1 MYRTGFSREPG
12 KKEVTGMAK
21 MMKGKEVAD
30 SLSAATIRKSEKL
43 ASHGKA
49 PVLAIIR
56 LGMRPEDGAYERSA
70 LRRAALTGISVRTLG
85 FDEDIS
91 QDDLIGEIRK
101 LNDDDNV
108 HGVLLLRP
116 LPSHMDDRTVC
127 EALAPEKDVDGITSG
142 SMAGIFMGTDMGF
155 PPCTAEACMEMLRYY
170 DVDLKGKKV
179 TIMGRSLVIGR
190 PVAMM
195 AMQAGATITICHS
208 GTGADDFASAG
219 RDADI
224 VIAAVGRA
232 GFIGKDRL
240 GSGQVIIDVGINQ
253 SDAGGICG
261 DVDFDEA
268 EKTAAMITPVPGGV
282 GNVTSAVLMKHV
294 AEAAEKAAGITE

>member
-1 MYRTGFSREPG
+1 
-12 KKEVTGMAK
+12 MAK
-21 MMKGKEVAD
+21 LMKGKDVAD
-30 SLSAATIRKSEKL
+30 RLSAVTVRKSRELSERGTK
-43 ASHGKA
+43 
-49 PVLAIIR
+49 PTLAIVR
-56 LGMRPEDGAYERSA
+56 LGMKPEDGAYERSA
-70 LRRAALTGISVRTLG
+70 LRRAAMTGISVQTLG

-91 QDDLIGEIRK
+91 QNELIDEIKK
-101 LNDDDNV
+101 LNEDEHV

-116 LPSHMDDRTVC
+116 LPPHMDDRTVC

-142 SMAGIFMGTDMGF
+142 SMAGVFMGTDMGF
-155 PPCTAEACMEMLRYY
+155 PPCTAEACMEILRYY
-170 DVDLKGKKV
+170 DVDPAGKKV
-179 TIMGRSLVIGR
+179 TVMGRSLVIGR

-195 AMQAGATITICHS
+195 AMQAGATVTICHS
-208 GTGADDFASAG
+208 GTGTDDFALAG

-232 GFIGKDRL
+232 GFIGKDKL
-240 GSGQVIIDVGINQ
+240 GSDQVIIDVGINQ
-253 SDAGGICG
+253 SDEGGLCG

-294 AEAAEKAAGITE
+294 AEAAEKAAGMILC